1 MSNYLLQVSDLHV
14 SYGAIRA
21 LHGLSFGVKAG
32 QVVSLIGANGA
43 GKSTTL
49 NTISGLL
56 KPESGNVR
64 FDGQDITGWRADRV
78 TALGLV
84 QVPEGRQII
93 ATMSVLENLMMG
105 AYRRRDGEVKRD
117 LDSIFERFPRLA
129 ERRNQK
135 AGSLS
140 GGEQQMLA
148 VGRALMARPRLLML
162 DEPSMGLA
170 PLLVNE
176 VFHIIADI
184 KAQGSTILLV
194 EQNARKALQ
203 VADYAY
209 VLERGQIAYEGES
222 AVLREDPRVIAAY
235 LGETRRISD
244 PDGP

>member
-1 MSNYLLQVSDLHV
+1 MSNLDTVVIQPLLQVSNLHV

-21 LHGLSFGVKAG
+21 LKGISFRIMTG

-56 KPESGNVR
+56 RPTGGTITFMGE
-64 FDGQDITGWRADRV
+64 DITGKSPHDITRQH
-78 TALGLV
+78 LI

-93 ATMSVLENLMMG
+93 ANMSVMENLTIG
-105 AYRRRDGEVKRD
+105 THIRNDKVDTD
-117 LDSIFERFPRLA
+117 LDDIFARFPRLA

-148 VGRALMARPRLLML
+148 VGRALMMRPRLLML

-170 PLLVNE
+170 PLLVND
-176 VFHIIADI
+176 VFDLIAEI
-184 KAQGSTILLV
+184 KSQNIPILLV

-203 VADYAY
+203 LADYAY
-209 VLERGQIAYEGES
+209 VLDQGVIVKEGIARD
-222 AVLREDPRVIAAY
+222 LQEDQAIISAY
-235 LGETRRISD
+235 LG
-244 PDGP
+244 

>member
-1 MSNYLLQVSDLHV
+1 MALLEVHDVHT
-14 SYGAIRA
+14 SYGAIKA
-21 LHGLSFGVKAG
+21 LRGISFQVEQG

-49 NTISGLL
+49 NSLSGVL
-56 KPESGNVR
+56 KPTQGRIV
-64 FDGQDITGWRADRV
+64 FDGQDITGWRPDRV

-84 QVPEGRQII
+84 QVPEGRQIV
-93 ATMSVLENLMMG
+93 ATMSVLENLSLG
-105 AYRRRDGEVKRD
+105 AYRRRDQAEIKADMDDIFKRFSR
-117 LDSIFERFPRLA
+117 LD
-129 ERRNQK
+129 ERRHQK

-170 PLLVNE
+170 PLLVSE

-184 KAQGSTILLV
+184 KARGVPILLV

-203 VADYAY
+203 IADYAY
-209 VLERGQIAYEGES
+209 VLDRGLVAHQGVAS
-222 AVLREDPRVIAAY
+222 QLREDRSIISAY
-235 LGETRRISD
+235 LG
-244 PDGP
+244 

>member
-1 MSNYLLQVSDLHV
+1 MMALLEIHDLHA
-14 SYGAIRA
+14 SYGAIKA
-21 LHGLSFGVKAG
+21 LRGISFKIEAS

-56 KPESGNVR
+56 KPRQGR
-64 FDGQDITGWRADRV
+64 IIFDGNDITGWRSDRI

-84 QVPEGRQII
+84 QVPEGRQVI
-93 ATMSVLENLMMG
+93 APMTVMENLMLG
-105 AYRRRDGEVKRD
+105 AYRRTDRESIDADMEQIFKR
-117 LDSIFERFPRLA
+117 FTRLN
-129 ERRNQK
+129 ERRHQK
-135 AGSLS
+135 AGSMS

-176 VFHIIADI
+176 VFQIIADI
-184 KAQGSTILLV
+184 KAQGIPILLV

-203 VADYAY
+203 IADYAY
-209 VLERGQIAYEGES
+209 VLERGVIVKEG
-222 AVLREDPRVIAAY
+222 AAKALAEDAEIISTY
-235 LGETRRISD
+235 LG
-244 PDGP
+244 